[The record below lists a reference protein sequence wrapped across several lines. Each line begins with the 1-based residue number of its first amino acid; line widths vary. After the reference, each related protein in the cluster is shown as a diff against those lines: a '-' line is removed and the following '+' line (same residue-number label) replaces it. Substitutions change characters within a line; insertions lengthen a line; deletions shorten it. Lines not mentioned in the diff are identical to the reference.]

1 MEDEDLDDFDDMP
14 ARRSRAA
21 SRLGREEASGS
32 VTPAPEER
40 NKRNKKGKG
49 KARVDENPVGK
60 RKRGGKAQSPEP
72 SSDEDEDDSRG
83 QVSLFLDP
91 FKQDTQ
97 ASRL

>member
-1 MEDEDLDDFDDMP
+1 MP
-14 ARRSRAA
+14 ARRSRAV

-40 NKRNKKGKG
+40 NKRGKKGKG

-72 SSDEDEDDSRG
+72 SSDEEDDDSRG
-83 QVSLFLDP
+83 QVSYSPQPLV
-91 FKQDTQ
+91 
-97 ASRL
+97 